1 MKFIMPRVIKANRG
15 DLASRWGVVKI
26 LEKMDISNVTIFCQG
41 LECLPVTNYKKVKYG
56 YLKNLLPNILGI
68 KSIRDADIN
77 LWAAGLDIQDDSS
90 LAKLLYLVITFSI
103 FKIINIKNIVMLQ
116 GAGPL
121 NTKMG
126 KFLAKLV
133 LKKVDLFVARDPGT
147 YNLIDEIAPDL
158 EKQLGHDGIFLPGF
172 DEYCGYL
179 KNHRKDHSRLS
190 NKELEIGINIRQ
202 WYHFSSSVIPYQFNK
217 RAYKQKSK
225 PMMDTL
231 LKQYCDL
238 ISWLIEQY
246 NANIVLISAYQPGVE
261 PWEDDI
267 YYLNKIKEEFSINE
281 KVRLMENSINLD
293 TYFRTMGSLDLMV
306 GMRLHSSLIAL
317 RLGVPSINIS
327 YTLKGR
333 DIMEYLGLHNYV
345 IDLRDFIG
353 STNIIKDMVANVI
366 LHLDE
371 ERLKVISAVEQATA
385 KNLELVWTILLN
397 DIVE

>member
-26 LEKMDISNVTIFCQG
+26 LEKLDISNVTIFYHG
-41 LECLPVTNYKKVKYG
+41 LESLPVTNYKKVKYG

-77 LWAAGLDIQDDSS
+77 LWAVGLDFQDDSS

-103 FKIINIKNIVMLQ
+103 YKLINIKNIVMLQ

-126 KFLAKLV
+126 MFLAKLA

-158 EKQLGHDGIFLPGF
+158 AKQLGHDGIFLPGF
-172 DEYCGYL
+172 DEYCRYL
-179 KNHRKDHSRLS
+179 KNHRETNSRLS

-217 RAYKQKSK
+217 RTYKQKSK

-246 NANIVLISAYQPGVE
+246 NANIVLISSYQPGIE

-267 YYLNKIKEEFSINE
+267 YYLNKIKEEFLINE
-281 KVRLMENSINLD
+281 KVKLMENSVNLD

-306 GMRLHSSLIAL
+306 GMRLHSSLVAL
-317 RLGVPSINIS
+317 RFGVPSINIS
-327 YTLKGR
+327 YTLKGK
-333 DIMEYLGLHNYV
+333 DIMEHLGLQNYV
-345 IDLRDFIG
+345 IGLEDFID
-353 STNIIKDMVANVI
+353 STNNIKDMVANVI

-371 ERLKVISAVEQATA
+371 ERLKVNSIVEQATA
-385 KNLELVWTILLN
+385 KNLELVRTILLN
-397 DIVE
+397 DIIE